1 MARRTKIAPG
11 IYQDAYGISVIAS
24 VGTHPNKHTSPE
36 RRFPLG
42 TALPIL
48 TAAWHGEKQTLLEAL
63 QQRGGPVKRGTLAR
77 DVVEYF
83 KTARLSPQ
91 RQQERTAQLRWWC
104 VDQGLGSRDRATLTP
119 TELQQAHQYAARM
132 PPPRPAIT
140 TARPCRTCSR
150 CSTAR
155 TRANPFRD
163 VPRDK
168 EPEAARR
175 DQPYELIQAI
185 LAHLRDRG
193 TKGPSRAKAWL
204 QVLAYAPR
212 DVRAARSSCAAATC
226 IGPTGELSAPG
237 RKKGGGTRAQ
247 RKTISPEA
255 LEAFRAFDAAG
266 CWDAEGQV
274 VAARWGRTARL
285 KAFKLAR
292 DKAIAELRQTRPDLD
307 LSRAGE
313 MLVKDLR
320 HSFLTVTLRETGDL
334 AATQLMADH
343 LDPSTTLRYAQGAV
357 TQVLQKAGRRGGRG
371 VREDSALSEA
381 SRPGGGCSIRKD
393 AKRKKSPSIL
403 PAKVFHPTF
412 PSSARKAVGENG
424 KSRTKTAGGAKAS
437 NRGREWTD
445 RTQKLRFR
453 PGFIGA
459 PGQNRT
465 GDLPLRRGDAHT
477 LTVLFAIRY
486 RDFHPRL
493 PSDAWN
499 THRPVPDVSAYDGGM
514 PAGRVW
520 LNYSDAATTIPA
532 VLSRGV
538 VHSELAEHERDR
550 LLALQ
555 AGEPSTRE
563 PPCDD

>member
-1 MARRTKIAPG
+1 MSRRTKLAPG

-24 VGTHPNKHTSPE
+24 VGTHPNRCTSPE

-63 QQRGGPVKRGTLAR
+63 QQRGGRVTRGTLAR

-91 RQQERTAQLRWWC
+91 RQQERTAQLQWWC
-104 VDQGLGSRDRATLTP
+104 VDQGFGARARATLTP
-119 TELQQAHQYAARM
+119 TELQQAINTLTDAAASTRNHY
-132 PPPRPAIT
+132 R
-140 TARPCRTCSR
+140 TALSNVFTVLDGKN
-150 CSTAR
+150 AR
-155 TRANPFRD
+155 NPFRD

-204 QVLAYAPR
+204 QVLAYAPVTSAQLALVR
-212 DVRAARSSCAAATC
+212 RGDVHWA
-226 IGPTGELSAPG
+226 TGELSAPG

-266 CWDAEGQV
+266 CWDAQGQV

-292 DKAIAELRQTRPDLD
+292 DKAIAELRQTRPELD

-357 TQVLQKAGRRGGRG
+357 SQVLQKAGAAVAAAFAKIPPYERPPAQEAG
-371 VREDSALSEA
+371 ALT
-381 SRPGGGCSIRKD
+381 
-393 AKRKKSPSIL
+393 AKTGNGKKSPSIL
-403 PAKVFHPTF
+403 SAKVFHPTF
-412 PSSARKAVGENG
+412 PSSAREVVGENG
-424 KSRTKTAGGAKAS
+424 KSRTKSAGRAKAS
-437 NRGREWTD
+437 NRAKTGRHD
-445 RTQKLRFR
+445 PK
-453 PGFIGA
+453 I
-459 PGQNRT
+459 
-465 GDLPLRRGDAHT
+465 
-477 LTVLFAIRY
+477 AI
-486 RDFHPRL
+486 
-493 PSDAWN
+493 
-499 THRPVPDVSAYDGGM
+499 
-514 PAGRVW
+514 
-520 LNYSDAATTIPA
+520 
-532 VLSRGV
+532 
-538 VHSELAEHERDR
+538 
-550 LLALQ
+550 
-555 AGEPSTRE
+555 
-563 PPCDD
+563 